1 MFAESFNG
9 ISRKFQGCL
18 KEDGRGLKE
27 YFKEVQ
33 SEFQR
38 SYKVFQESFRGVPR
52 KLLGCFKKV
61 LTVFQGRLKGV
72 SMEF

>member
-1 MFAESFNG
+1 MSGKFLMVLKGCSRRFQKSIKDVPRVFRESFKG

-38 SYKVFQESFRGVPR
+38 SYKVFQES
-52 KLLGCFKKV
+52 
-61 LTVFQGRLKGV
+61 
-72 SMEF
+72 